1 MTKLIEPLKPLV
13 ILPGTVEQI
22 IPENSFT
29 PEKVEISVGNAEHL
43 YREIRIENT
52 LRDENGTKVGLK
64 PGAHVEVTI
73 ESRKEETEPKK

>member
-1 MTKLIEPLKPLV
+1 MTKLIEPGKPVV

-29 PEKVEISVGNAEHL
+29 PEEVQISVGNAERL
-43 YREIRIENT
+43 YREIRMENT
-52 LRDENGTKVGLK
+52 LRDGNGRKVGLK

-73 ESRKEETEPKK
+73 EARKEETEPKK

>member
-52 LRDENGTKVGLK
+52 L
-64 PGAHVEVTI
+64 
-73 ESRKEETEPKK
+73 